1 MEETA
6 INKDNKVVRVDK
18 ILENTIDSIDNSKD
32 EILEIIEHARSEC
45 IRLER
50 ELKEIK
56 EKTDMVIKEV
66 DSLYIEEKRSRA
78 YLSMVSKNFTT
89 YDEEDIKYAY
99 DRANE
104 LRIQLLLKREEEKI
118 LRERRTEKEFNLKS
132 AIEVFERTEKVG
144 KSIKVASEYLKG
156 NLDDIILTIDDL
168 NKRQLFGIKVI
179 EAQEEERQR
188 LARDIHDGPAQSMA
202 NILVKTELCD
212 RLIDI
217 DPEKSRYE
225 LQNLKTITRTTLK
238 DIRKTIYDLRPMS
251 LDDLGLIPTLER
263 YIYNFIND
271 TKINVELNIIGNII
285 KLNSAIEIA
294 IFRIVQ
300 ESLSNIMKHSQ
311 ATDVKVTIEYTTT
324 RLNLVI
330 LDNGIGFDVGKVSKS
345 SSTRDGGFGLIN
357 IRERVELLDG
367 KLQIKSAPGEGTRLS
382 IYILLHEEES

>member
-1 MEETA
+1 MGKASTKVNR
-6 INKDNKVVRVDK
+6 IN
-18 ILENTIDSIDNSKD
+18 
-32 EILEIIEHARSEC
+32 EILQETICSIEGSKEEIIEIVEHAREDVKM
-45 IRLER
+45 IENKLD
-50 ELKEIK
+50 EIK
-56 EKTDMVIKEV
+56 EKVETVINKVDILEV
-66 DSLYIEEKRSRA
+66 EERKCRS
-78 YLSMVSKNFTT
+78 YLSNVSKNFNIFS
-89 YDEEDIKYAY
+89 EEDLKNAY
-99 DRANE
+99 DKANE
-104 LRIQLLLKREEEKI
+104 TRIELLLKREEEKT
-118 LRERRTEKEFNLKS
+118 LMERRNSLELRLKN
-132 AIEVFERTEKVG
+132 AIEVCEKAEKVW
-144 KSIKVASEYLKG
+144 KSVSVATEYLKG
-156 NLDDIILTIDDL
+156 NLDEILFTVNHL
-168 NKRQLFGIKVI
+168 NERQILGIKII